1 VFSDSLAFFVF
12 FACLLAM
19 RFSSHLHI
27 SEIIQVLL
35 SGHFLLFFSMFV
47 ILMMVTIVPVLYLY
61 LQPPSSM
68 PLPKTNSE
76 TPDPP
81 QSSDANAPDA
91 APPPPHCPETPS
103 SEPGLLSLLV
113 CVVAAAAVLL
123 SKQQ

>member
-1 VFSDSLAFFVF
+1 
-12 FACLLAM
+12 
-19 RFSSHLHI
+19 LHI

-61 LQPPSSM
+61 LQPPSST

-91 APPPPHCPETPS
+91 PTPPPQSPETSS
-103 SEPGLLSLLV
+103 SEPGLLSLLA
-113 CVVAAAAVLL
+113 CVIAAAAVLL
-123 SKQQ
+123 SKQP

>member
-1 VFSDSLAFFVF
+1 MHFLSSSL
-12 FACLLAM
+12 CLLAM
-19 RFSSHLHI
+19 RISSRLHI
-27 SEIIQVLL
+27 SEFIQVLL

-61 LQPPSSM
+61 LQPPSST

-81 QSSDANAPDA
+81 PSSDASAPDGA
-91 APPPPHCPETPS
+91 ALLPHSPQTPS

-123 SKQQ
+123 TKQP